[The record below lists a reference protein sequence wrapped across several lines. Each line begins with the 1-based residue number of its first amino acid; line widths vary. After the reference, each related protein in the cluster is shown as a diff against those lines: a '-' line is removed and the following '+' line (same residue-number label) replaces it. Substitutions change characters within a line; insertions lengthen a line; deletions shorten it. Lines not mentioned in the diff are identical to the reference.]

1 MMKVKDE
8 SIFSRLHQW
17 QCNVPS
23 PKRSRKCPRRIA
35 KLTAAV
41 SRVSLKYFLL
51 LRVWP
56 VQTLLRPV
64 MVSPFSCYSLILLLI
79 LESLGAESL
88 SLSLSL
94 SAIPVKPNSGGR
106 GAMSGIV
113 SRKFCKFVAS
123 SQAGASLRQPPEW
136 CRAFQTRPTSAAV
149 LQTQLLQLVR
159 ISCCYEGLPRR

>member
-1 MMKVKDE
+1 MVKVKDE
-8 SIFSRLHQW
+8 SIFSRLHQ
-17 QCNVPS
+17 CNDPS
-23 PKRSRKCPRRIA
+23 PKRSRKCLRRIA

-64 MVSPFSCYSLILLLI
+64 MVSPFSCYSVILLLI
-79 LESLGAESL
+79 LQSLGAESLSL

-94 SAIPVKPNSGGR
+94 SAIPVKPNGGGR

-149 LQTQLLQLVR
+149 LQT
-159 ISCCYEGLPRR
+159 